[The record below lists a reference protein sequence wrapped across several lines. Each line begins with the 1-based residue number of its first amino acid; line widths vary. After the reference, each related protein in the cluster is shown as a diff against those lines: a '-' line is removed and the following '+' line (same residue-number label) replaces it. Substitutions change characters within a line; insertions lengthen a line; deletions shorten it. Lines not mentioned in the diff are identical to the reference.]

1 MGAKGMEED
10 IERYG
15 ARLLRM
21 LLELMMSCL
30 GWQMVGVA
38 MIASWEELLGMDVPA
53 CCEEVEEMPTLAS
66 EELVD
71 MAELDVN
78 WGKLVEMAML
88 ASCEEQVE
96 MAMFGELEGTDLLE
110 VAMVASCVELVET
123 LVEQS
128 IMGRETISDGPHLC
142 FGIHFTW
149 K

>member
-1 MGAKGMEED
+1 MYRMGAKGMEED

-66 EELVD
+66 EELVE
-71 MAELDVN
+71 MVELDVN

-88 ASCEEQVE
+88 ARCEEQVK
-96 MAMFGELEGTDLLE
+96 
-110 VAMVASCVELVET
+110 VASCVELVEA
-123 LVEQS
+123 LAISVEQP
-128 IMGRETISDGPHLC
+128 ILGRETLSGGPHLC
-142 FGIHFTW
+142 LRIHFTW